1 MDGIGWMDGWLLE
14 VVGRLRAPLAPI
26 KDQARPENNDG
37 SDVAEQAETSHQ
49 RYGKSLKDSGLS
61 SYVASNSSEQPNSTT
76 NEYNNNERVTGSNS
90 CFASMDSQ
98 LYL

>member
-1 MDGIGWMDGWLLE
+1 MGLDGWMDGYHRSC
-14 VVGRLRAPLAPI
+14 VDSLRAPSVLI

-76 NEYNNNERVTGSNS
+76 KNKMR
-90 CFASMDSQ
+90 F
-98 LYL
+98 

>member
-1 MDGIGWMDGWLLE
+1 M
-14 VVGRLRAPLAPI
+14 PI

-76 NEYNNNERVTGSNS
+76 KNKMR
-90 CFASMDSQ
+90 FD
-98 LYL
+98 L